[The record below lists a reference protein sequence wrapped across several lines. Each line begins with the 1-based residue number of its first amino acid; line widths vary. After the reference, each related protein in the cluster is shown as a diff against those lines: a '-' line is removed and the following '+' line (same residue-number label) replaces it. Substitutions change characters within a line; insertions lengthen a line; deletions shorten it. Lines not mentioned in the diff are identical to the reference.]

1 MRLRKHILSTL
12 PAYGRK
18 LFIQYR
24 GQPVQCSGCL
34 EPGHLRKECK
44 NPRSNWG
51 AYVRSIFATGKV
63 PQEFFGTWSTYFTVD
78 NNTPVN
84 DPENANES
92 MDSVL

>member
-1 MRLRKHILSTL
+1 M
-12 PAYGRK
+12 
-18 LFIQYR
+18 LFFN
-24 GQPVQCSGCL
+24 VSGCL

-51 AYVRSIFATGKV
+51 AYVRSIYATRKV
-63 PQEFFGTWSTYFTVD
+63 PEAYFGTWSTYFKID
-78 NNTPVN
+78 SSTPII